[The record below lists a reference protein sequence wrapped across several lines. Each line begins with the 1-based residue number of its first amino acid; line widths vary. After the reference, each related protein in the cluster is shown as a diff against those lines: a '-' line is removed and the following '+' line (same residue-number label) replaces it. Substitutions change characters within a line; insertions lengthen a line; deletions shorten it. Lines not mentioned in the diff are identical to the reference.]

1 MFNRS
6 MHVVVA
12 LMLTIASTAPAEAA
26 KHHKHRYHN
35 AGLSRIVQDTRTP
48 PCITCSACHT
58 AGGKTVCEN
67 AKSDKYR
74 TIRGYASWYG
84 GRFHGRRTASG
95 ERFNQHALT
104 AAHKTLPLGTRVHVK
119 NLDNGQSVVVTIND
133 RGPYARGRIIDLS
146 RGAAQAIHMAGTERV
161 ELTVLGRG

>member
-67 AKSDKYR
+67 AKSDKHR
-74 TIRGYASWYG
+74 VRHLVSWYG
-84 GRFHGRRTASG
+84 GRFQGRKTASG

-104 AAHKTLPLGTRVHVK
+104 AAHRSLPFGTKVK
-119 NLDNGQSVVVTIND
+119 ITNLSNDRSVIVRIND
-133 RGPYARGRIIDLS
+133 RGPFVKGRTFDLS
-146 RGAAQAIHMAGTERV
+146 LAAARAIGMNGTEKVLV
-161 ELTVLGRG
+161 EILS